1 MADNNI
7 KTEIKIS
14 NLAPISNLNKDINSS
29 SLKFSIFANNG
40 EGKTFIS
47 NMFRLLENEPDLFKD
62 EHGNILTNKF
72 ISFGQNTCKF
82 SFKITDK
89 QGVKEDII
97 LNIEKNKVP
106 TIPKTN
112 YIYHVFNQDYIDK
125 NSQANYDKDGNITDY
140 IIGKA
145 NIDISKEETLLK
157 SKEKEQSELQE
168 ETKKKIETEIEDN
181 IGSIPNIKRLNEYKN
196 YLNYDSLYID
206 FLNPWNVPKPFKD
219 YLKDYNKIKS
229 VPENIEEIKDVKK
242 INDDIEFIKT
252 TIEKLKE
259 SFSLSKIADDF
270 KTKVLSKKE
279 FIEQGLQLLEGENIC
294 PFCEQKLEDD
304 ALKLID
310 EYTSFIEDEEN
321 KIIKS
326 FENKKKEIN
335 NLIREIKSSKTSN
348 LQSKS
353 KYDDY
358 VKKYF
363 SDVNDEFIDIET
375 ADLIT
380 DLESINEKID
390 EKIKNISIIVKIEA
404 SFDNIQSTIQDINKQ
419 IDTNNVFITNINN
432 KLNNLSHESKEIRRN
447 LCKSLFDELAEKYK
461 SDFEKINTLKKEISD
476 LETSIKKKKEANKI
490 NKRDK
495 VLETIK
501 EILDFFF
508 SNKYSLDSNTFRLTF
523 KNATLSEGQAKEV
536 LSDGEKT
543 IIAFAYY
550 LGDTHLKLKNIEDY
564 ERLFFIIDDPISS
577 MDFNHVYTVSGILRD
592 LKGLLKLEN
601 HPRYII
607 LTHNIE
613 FMRIIN
619 ANKISDKSF
628 ILIGGELK
636 NFNNN
641 LTVPYITHLEDIY
654 KISINQNNTKPN
666 HTTANSIRHII
677 ETLTKFEKLEL
688 NDNSIKKYIDEN
700 FKKDIKIY
708 TLINDLSHGAWR
720 NEHQTISEADFIL
733 VCKEIINHIETKY
746 KSHVDYCKN
755 KLT

>member
-14 NLAPISNLNKDINSS
+14 NLAPISNLNKNINSG

-40 EGKTFIS
+40 EGKTFFS
-47 NMFRLLENEPDLFKD
+47 NMFRLLENEPDLLKD

-72 ISFGQNTCKF
+72 ISFGQNTCNF
-82 SFKITDK
+82 SFKITDN
-89 QGVKEDII
+89 QGVKEDIT
-97 LNIEKNKVP
+97 LNIEKDKVP

-157 SKEKEQSELQE
+157 TKKEEQNNLQE
-168 ETKKKIETEIEDN
+168 DTEKKIETEIENN
-181 IGSIPNIKRLNEYKN
+181 IGSIPYINRLSEYKK
-196 YLNYDSLYID
+196 LNYDSLYKE
-206 FLNPWNVPKPFKD
+206 FLSPWNVPKSFKD
-219 YLKDYNKIKS
+219 YIKDYDKIKS
-229 VPENIEEIKDVKK
+229 VPENIEEIKDVKN

-270 KTKVLSKKE
+270 KTKVLNKKV
-279 FIEQGLQLLEGENIC
+279 FIEQGLQLLDDENIC
-294 PFCEQKLEDD
+294 PFCEQELGDN

-326 FENKKKEIN
+326 FENKKNEIN
-335 NLIREIKSSKTSN
+335 NLIHEIKSCKTSN

-363 SDVNDEFIDIET
+363 SDINDEFIDIET
-375 ADLIT
+375 NDLIT
-380 DLESINEKID
+380 NLESINDKID
-390 EKIKNISIIVKIEA
+390 EKIKNISIVVKTET
-404 SFDNIQSTIQDINKQ
+404 SFDNIQLKIQDINKL
-419 IDTNNVFITNINN
+419 IDTNNEFITNINN
-432 KLNNLSHESKEIRRN
+432 KLNNLSGESKEIRRN
-447 LCKSLFDELAEKYK
+447 LCKSLFDELANKYK
-461 SDFEKINTLKKEISD
+461 SDFEKINTLKDEISG

-508 SNKYSLDSNTFRLTF
+508 SNKYSLDSDTFRLTF

-628 ILIGGELK
+628 ILIDGELK

-654 KISINQNNTKPN
+654 KISINHNNTKPN

-700 FKKDIKIY
+700 FQKDIKIY

-720 NEHQTISEADFIL
+720 NEHQAISEADFIL